1 MPHKWNF
8 GLKES
13 LALLRIAVAIMFM
26 AHAGVRIF
34 NGSIPQFA
42 HFLSE
47 RGWPYGLAIVWAIT
61 AFELTGGVL
70 LILGRLTQWV
80 VAGYLFIAGMGIV
93 IIHFQNGWFVGEHGV
108 GGMEYSVL
116 LMVALVVIAAAQREN
131 RSLARENG
139 SSSHP
144 DG

>member
-1 MPHKWNF
+1 MSTQKKPALA
-8 GLKES
+8 GS
-13 LALLRIAVAIMFM
+13 LVLLRVTVALLFM
-26 AHAGVRIF
+26 AHAGVRVL
-34 NGSIPQFA
+34 NGSVPQFA
-42 HFLSE
+42 HFLGE
-47 RGWPYGLAIVWAIT
+47 RGWPLTTAIVWAIT
-61 AFELTGGVL
+61 AFELAGGVL

-80 VAGYLFIAGMGIV
+80 VAGYFFIAGMGIV